1 MSNNAN
7 DRRYWLRAGTLT
19 LLEKGS
25 GLVLALGTAMLL
37 LRGLSKPVFATWAL
51 FVLIT
56 YFLEMGRSGL
66 LQNGLMRQLA
76 LHRGQAKE
84 EAGFVQA
91 AWLINLLYSLAGMV
105 LLWLLAPWLIQQ
117 YQAPGLAG
125 ILPVYSAIILLMAV
139 MGQANYLQQAHFEFR
154 GIFWSNLLLRG
165 AVFIWALVS
174 KITGRPLQL
183 EELAMAMGF
192 GAATGAVASWLFAQR
207 FLPRQ
212 PWRLSYILPSA
223 GKLLAYGKFVLGTN
237 LSTMFYKNVDKLTL
251 GQLLGPAAFAVY
263 DAAGK
268 VTQLVEAPSFSIAA
282 VVFPQSAA
290 RMISDGPAAV
300 QRLYERSVGA
310 ILCMVLPF
318 VVAVILFAGP
328 IIRILAGDAYSDAAD
343 VLRLTALFGLFLP
356 FAVQFGTVL
365 DSTGRPGVNFMGT
378 LATAVVNLTLSYLM
392 VQRFGIMG
400 AALAT
405 LTGYALA
412 MVWMQWYLNR
422 HYGVKGWRAFVHM
435 IDFYRIG
442 WRMAKQ
448 FLTKNETKIH
458 AGP

>member
-1 MSNNAN
+1 MNNQAK
-7 DRRYWLRAGTLT
+7 DRRYWLRAGSLT
-19 LLEKGS
+19 LLEKGT
-25 GLVLALGTAMLL
+25 GLALALGTAMLL
-37 LRGLSKPVFATWAL
+37 LRGLSKHEFATWAL
-51 FVLIT
+51 FVLLT

-76 LHRGQAKE
+76 VHRGNLAA
-84 EAGFVQA
+84 EAGLLQASFV
-91 AWLINLLYSLAGMV
+91 INVLYSFV
-105 LLWLLAPWLIQQ
+105 SITLLWLLLPWLVRQ
-117 YQAPGLAG
+117 YQTPGLTA
-125 ILPVYSAIILLMAV
+125 ILPIYTAINLLMGL
-139 MGQANYLQQAHFEFR
+139 MGQANFLQQAHFEFR
-154 GIFWSNLLLRG
+154 GIFWSNFLLRG
-165 AVFIWALVS
+165 LVFAWALVC
-174 KITGRPLQL
+174 KIFGRPLQI
-183 EELAMAMGF
+183 EELAFAMGA
-192 GAATGAVASWLFAQR
+192 GAASGTAVSWLFARR
-207 FLPRQ
+207 FLPWQ
-212 PWRLSYILPSA
+212 PWHFTNILYSA
-223 GKLLAYGKFVLGTN
+223 GKLLAYGKYVLGTN

-268 VTQLVEAPSFSIAA
+268 ITQLVEAPSFSIAS

-290 RMISDGPAAV
+290 RMVTDGPAAV

-318 VVAVILFAGP
+318 VVLVAVFAHP
-328 IIRILAGDAYSDAAD
+328 IIRILAGEDYIDAAS

-378 LATAVVNLTLSYLM
+378 LATAALNLVLSYLM

-435 IDFYRIG
+435 AEFYQIG
-442 WRMAKQ
+442 WQMGKR
-448 FLTKNETKIH
+448 FLTNTQTEIH
-458 AGP
+458 AGS